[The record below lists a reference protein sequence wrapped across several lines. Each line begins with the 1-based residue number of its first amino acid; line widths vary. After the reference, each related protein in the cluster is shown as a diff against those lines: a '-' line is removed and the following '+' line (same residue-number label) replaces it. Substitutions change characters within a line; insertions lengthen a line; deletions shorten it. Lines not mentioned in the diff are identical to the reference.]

1 MKLIIII
8 FYLLDEFKSKFLKLR
23 DSNIIN
29 NSFTYVGGNNIR
41 KILLKILSKMQFPP
55 ILQVY
60 ILYLSLYCTKG
71 KIILLNQEMHKKR
84 RSVMMIFELVLIEF
98 TLWYYI
104 GPRYSIYRPFSQTHT
119 HGSLNFSLENQIV

>member
-23 DSNIIN
+23 NSNIIN
-29 NSFTYVGGNNIR
+29 NSFTYVGRNIR

-60 ILYLSLYCTKG
+60 
-71 KIILLNQEMHKKR
+71 
-84 RSVMMIFELVLIEF
+84 
-98 TLWYYI
+98 
-104 GPRYSIYRPFSQTHT
+104 
-119 HGSLNFSLENQIV
+119 

>member
-23 DSNIIN
+23 NSNIIN
-29 NSFTYVGGNNIR
+29 NSFTYVGRNIR

-71 KIILLNQEMHKKR
+71 KIILFNQEMHKKKICD
-84 RSVMMIFELVLIEF
+84 VDI
-98 TLWYYI
+98 
-104 GPRYSIYRPFSQTHT
+104 
-119 HGSLNFSLENQIV
+119 